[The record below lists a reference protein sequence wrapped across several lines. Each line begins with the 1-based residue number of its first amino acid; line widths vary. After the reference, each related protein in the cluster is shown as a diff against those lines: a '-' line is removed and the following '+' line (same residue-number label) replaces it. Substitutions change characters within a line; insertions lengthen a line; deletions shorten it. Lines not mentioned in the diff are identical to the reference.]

1 MFKSAIDAKFYAN
14 DNGYQNPGNKVD
26 VLALF
31 HGSLIKIVGF
41 KAGQRHYRILN
52 QEMEFIKEIGSNSWK
67 CFAVTAL
74 ERSTRLSSVFT
85 LLFNPTR
92 HEWRLAEE

>member
-14 DNGYQNPGNKVD
+14 DAGYQNPGRIVD

-31 HGSLIKIVGF
+31 QGSLIKIVGF
-41 KAGQRHYRILN
+41 TTSQHHYRITN
-52 QEMEFIKEIGSNSWK
+52 QQMEFVKEIGSNTWK

-74 ERSTRLSSVFT
+74 ERATRMSGVFT
-85 LLFNPTR
+85 LLFNPSK